1 MRFLNTKRRR
11 RAAKPVV
18 LALALVL
25 MGGLY
30 AALTPSVS
38 SAESDKT
45 QQIAEGKALYDVT
58 CSSCHG
64 LNGEGSKLGP
74 TLIGVGSASVDF
86 QMGTGRMPAA
96 RPEAQLPK
104 RTVIYS
110 QSQIEAIGAYIDS
123 LGVGPTIPEPSQYS
137 PEGLSAEEIARGGE
151 LFRTNC
157 SACHAI
163 VGGGG
168 ALPNGKF
175 APSLKDTTPVHIYE
189 AMRTGPQ
196 QMPSFPKTVVTDDD
210 AKAIIGYLKSA
221 SAQPNYG
228 GLGLGGLGPVS
239 EGFWAWVVGIGG
251 LVLVAMWLAKKGAR
265 AR

>member
-1 MRFLNTKRRR
+1 MRFLASKKSRKT
-11 RAAKPVV
+11 AKPFV

-30 AALTPSVS
+30 AVVMPGTS
-38 SAESDKT
+38 SAESAKT
-45 QQIAEGKALYDVT
+45 QQVAEGKALYDVT

-64 LNGEGSKLGP
+64 LQGEGSALGP
-74 TLIGVGSASVDF
+74 TLVGVGSAAVDF

-110 QSQIEAIGAYIDS
+110 QTQIEAVGAYIDT
-123 LGVGPTIPEPSQYS
+123 LGPGPKIPEPSQYS

-151 LFRTNC
+151 LFRSNC

-168 ALPNGKF
+168 ALPEGKF
-175 APSLKDTTPVHIYE
+175 APSLKETSPVHIYE

-196 QMPSFPKTVVTDDD
+196 QMPSFPKTVMTDED
-210 AKAIIGYLKSA
+210 AKAIIGYLRSA
-221 SAQPNYG
+221 SEAPNYG
-228 GLGLGGLGPVS
+228 GLGLGGLGPVA
-239 EGFWAWVVGIGG
+239 EGFWAWIVGIGG
-251 LVLVAMWLAKKGAR
+251 LALIAVWLAKKGAR

>member
-1 MRFLNTKRRR
+1 MRFLSSRKRHK
-11 RAAKPVV
+11 AAKPLVV
-18 LALALVL
+18 ALALVL
-25 MGGLY
+25 MGAFY
-30 AALTPSVS
+30 ATLTPSVS
-38 SAESDKT
+38 SAESAKT

-64 LNGEGSKLGP
+64 LNGEGSSIGP

-110 QSQIEAIGAYIDS
+110 QAQIEAVGAYIDTF
-123 LGVGPTIPEPSQYS
+123 GAGPKIPDPSQYS
-137 PEGLSAEEIARGGE
+137 PEGLTAEQIARGGE

-168 ALPNGKF
+168 ALPNGKY
-175 APSLKDTTPVHIYE
+175 APSLKQTKEVHIWE
-189 AMRTGPQ
+189 ALRTGPQ
-196 QMPSFPKTVVTDDD
+196 QMPSFPQTVITDDD
-210 AKAIIGYLKSA
+210 ARAIIGYLKKA
-221 SAQPNYG
+221 SDQPNYG

-239 EGFWAWVVGIGG
+239 EGFWAWLVGIGG
-251 LVLVAMWLAKKGAR
+251 LVLVALWLAKKGAR